1 MLAAVPDRPPL
12 IRKRRVRPPP
22 SKLEP
27 RSHRPRSAS
36 RSVGGA
42 SWRGFAD
49 VAVHRAILLV
59 ILQVCWLAR
68 IRLSGT
74 EYGQLGG
81 RVPAP
86 FQFQDVVPALLNY
99 T

>member
-42 SWRGFAD
+42 SWFFHGDPPSAIHGGKLAPVSIRVDLQMSRFTGQFCWFA
-49 VAVHRAILLV
+49 
-59 ILQVCWLAR
+59 
-68 IRLSGT
+68 G
-74 EYGQLGG
+74 
-81 RVPAP
+81 
-86 FQFQDVVPALLNY
+86 
-99 T
+99 

>member
-42 SWRGFAD
+42 SWFFHGD
-49 VAVHRAILLV
+49 PPSAIHGGK
-59 ILQVCWLAR
+59 LAPVS
-68 IRLSGT
+68 IR
-74 EYGQLGG
+74 QLGG